1 MPRHNPRSDS
11 RPTALL
17 NSPCYLPDTKHE
29 LVDFTSYLYV
39 SYLYV
44 ILCYVPQYYYS
55 PLKFYLPIPTPTFFS
70 SCYKNCKIFSNGLQ
84 GSSVCRQANLNQNEL
99 QAMPAAPWSIT
110 VLFRFSY
117 QIQLKNQLLKFSLFS
132 KTRLVSL

>member
-1 MPRHNPRSDS
+1 MPGHKPRSDS

-17 NSPCYLPDTKHE
+17 NSPCYLPHTKQE
-29 LVDFTSYLYV
+29 LVDFT

-55 PLKFYLPIPTPTFFS
+55 PLKFYLPIPTPAFFS

-84 GSSVCRQANLNQNEL
+84 ESSVCRQANLSQNEL
-99 QAMPAAPWSIT
+99 QAMPAAPWSST
-110 VLFRFSY
+110 VLFKFSY
-117 QIQLKNQLLKFSLFS
+117 QIQLKNQLLKFSLS
-132 KTRLVSL
+132 SNTRLISL